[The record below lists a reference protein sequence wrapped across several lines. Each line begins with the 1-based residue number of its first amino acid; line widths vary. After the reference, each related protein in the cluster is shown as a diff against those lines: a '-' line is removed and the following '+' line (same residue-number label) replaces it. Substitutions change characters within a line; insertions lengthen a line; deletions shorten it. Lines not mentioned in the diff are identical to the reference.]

1 MKPTPGES
9 KGGKPLGI
17 LGYCGG
23 TDIKPLIC
31 SEVNVFYLLLQI
43 YEFFASFLNVKKFFY
58 SVLTQVNSIKGK
70 KNLNYLPIIL
80 NNKRKT
86 VLKELKEHNG

>member
-1 MKPTPGES
+1 VKPTPGES

-43 YEFFASFLNVKKFFY
+43 YDFFSSFLNVKKFFY
-58 SVLTQVNSIKGK
+58 SVLTQVNEIKGK
-70 KNLNYLPIIL
+70 K
-80 NNKRKT
+80 
-86 VLKELKEHNG
+86 ELSGDGIA